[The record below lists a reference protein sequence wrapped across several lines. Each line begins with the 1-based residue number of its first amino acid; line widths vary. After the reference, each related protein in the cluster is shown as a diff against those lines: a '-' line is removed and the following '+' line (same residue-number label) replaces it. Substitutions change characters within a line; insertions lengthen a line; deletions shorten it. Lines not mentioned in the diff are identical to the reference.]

1 MAPALVT
8 RFWFCFHKC
17 IFRPNI
23 WSLMGTL
30 SVTGLRCSR
39 QTVFW
44 IQKNLTV
51 GPTSSYSS
59 SPAPYPSSSSLLTDT
74 FSRLT
79 NMTSH
84 FCHHKAPNNESP
96 TLAVKVPPMLKWALL
111 SLSTPF
117 KLQRRTK
124 RGKKK
129 QKNNNNVDCGGI
141 LCHHFYL
148 LDDWTPRFLNV
159 CEWADKLYLETE
171 FSDQEQ
177 LEALQR
183 LKVQ

>member
-129 QKNNNNVDCGGI
+129 TKKQQQCWLRWNSVPPFLLVGWLNSQISWCLWVSRQTLLGNRIFRSRTIGGAA
-141 LCHHFYL
+141 
-148 LDDWTPRFLNV
+148 T
-159 CEWADKLYLETE
+159 T
-171 FSDQEQ
+171 
-177 LEALQR
+177 
-183 LKVQ
+183 